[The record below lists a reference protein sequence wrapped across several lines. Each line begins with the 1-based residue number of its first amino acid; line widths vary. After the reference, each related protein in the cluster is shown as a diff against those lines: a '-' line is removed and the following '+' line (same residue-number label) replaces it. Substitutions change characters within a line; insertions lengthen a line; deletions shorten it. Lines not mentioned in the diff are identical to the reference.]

1 MCNHSI
7 FEKSSGFS
15 LSAANP
21 PNTPPHSS
29 GFSGGSPATPA
40 SHSAS
45 IQLSV
50 DVKIAQLA
58 ANYVLRHLGSSIS
71 EPMQLNM
78 LHELASLFNDED
90 TEAARR
96 GSDPSLASPSR
107 GRARSRSIVSKL
119 NQQQLQCTVIEISH
133 LMSAL
138 DEASIASVPTLLS
151 VLQTALGHK
160 EHGEIAVVMNG
171 R

>member
-90 TEAARR
+90 TEAAAEHVQKLLEKVKR
-96 GSDPSLASPSR
+96 LE
-107 GRARSRSIVSKL
+107 ART
-119 NQQQLQCTVIEISH
+119 C
-133 LMSAL
+133 
-138 DEASIASVPTLLS
+138 
-151 VLQTALGHK
+151 
-160 EHGEIAVVMNG
+160 
-171 R
+171 